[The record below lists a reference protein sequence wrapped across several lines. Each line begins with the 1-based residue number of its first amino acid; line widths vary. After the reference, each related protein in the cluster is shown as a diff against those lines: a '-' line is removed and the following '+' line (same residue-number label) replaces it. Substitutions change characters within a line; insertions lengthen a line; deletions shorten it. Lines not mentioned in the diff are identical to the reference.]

1 MNLST
6 DESAWK
12 LLCQKTLIC
21 RVLKGG
27 LLIVIVPSLP
37 EILKVR
43 GGCFF
48 YFVVI
53 GRIGERTK
61 SSQERL
67 HLLCF
72 VGQGFKGFAKLC
84 LFFII
89 YFSEYV
95 VFYLRFTYICINEIR
110 FQDLRLHACTHF
122 QILKEIV
129 WLLHGPYFKMSLNI
143 PIIQK
148 YV

>member
-1 MNLST
+1 MLANNTFWVGSLQLTKLINMNLST

-12 LLCQKTLIC
+12 LLCLKTLIC

-37 EILKVR
+37 ELLKVR
-43 GGCFF
+43 GGWFF
-48 YFVVI
+48 YLVVI
-53 GRIGERTK
+53 RRIGDRTK

-67 HLLCF
+67 RLLCF

-95 VFYLRFTYICINEIR
+95 VFNLRFTYICINEIR
-110 FQDLRLHACTHF
+110 FQDLRLRSF
-122 QILKEIV
+122 LD
-129 WLLHGPYFKMSLNI
+129 S
-143 PIIQK
+143 
-148 YV
+148 

>member
-1 MNLST
+1 MLANNTFWVGSLQLTKLINMNLST

-12 LLCQKTLIC
+12 LLCLKTLIC

-37 EILKVR
+37 ELLKVR
-43 GGCFF
+43 GGWFF
-48 YFVVI
+48 YLVVI
-53 GRIGERTK
+53 RRIGERTK

-67 HLLCF
+67 RLLCF

-95 VFYLRFTYICINEIR
+95 VFISDLLTYA
-110 FQDLRLHACTHF
+110 LMKL
-122 QILKEIV
+122 
-129 WLLHGPYFKMSLNI
+129 GFKI
-143 PIIQK
+143 
-148 YV
+148 

>member
-1 MNLST
+1 MLANNTFWVGSLQLTKLINMNLST

-12 LLCQKTLIC
+12 LLCQKTVIC
-21 RVLKGG
+21 RVLKSG

-37 EILKVR
+37 ELLKVR

-48 YFVVI
+48 YLVVI
-53 GRIGERTK
+53 RRIGESTK

-67 HLLCF
+67 RLLCF
-72 VGQGFKGFAKLC
+72 VGQGFKDFAKLC

-95 VFYLRFTYICINEIR
+95 VFISDLLTYALMKLDFRI
-110 FQDLRLHACTHF
+110 
-122 QILKEIV
+122 
-129 WLLHGPYFKMSLNI
+129 
-143 PIIQK
+143 
-148 YV
+148 